1 MRLTDG
7 PLSIAYL
14 ETHVKIPIL
23 ITTLVLAGCSTTY
36 TEPTLPMTHPANPAA
51 TEALLP
57 SPSRTLDL
65 SHVDPVVPVPSTEEG
80 KGHAGHNMPAEGA
93 AEGAAPKHDITP
105 LPSESPSQATA
116 LYACPMHPEVTSD
129 KPDQRCPKCG
139 MKLKK
144 TAGGKQ
150 P

>member
-1 MRLTDG
+1 MRLIDG
-7 PLSIAYL
+7 TLSIAYL

-23 ITTLVLAGCSTTY
+23 IATLILAGCSTTY

-51 TEALLP
+51 KEAQLP
-57 SPSRTLDL
+57 QSSRTLDL
-65 SHVDPVVPVPSTEEG
+65 SHVDPVAPLSSTEG
-80 KGHAGHNMPAEGA
+80 DKGHAGHTMPAEGA
-93 AEGAAPKHDITP
+93 AEGAAHTHGMSPP
-105 LPSESPSQATA
+105 PSESPSQVSS

-129 KPDQRCPKCG
+129 RPDQRCPKCG

-144 TAGGKQ
+144 TAGGRQ